1 MTDRPLA
8 LSVLATADH
17 PRIPSL
23 LDRLRLAQL
32 WLAATALIVMMG
44 VTVADVVMRY
54 SLNRPIRGSYDLVEV
69 LLVVFVFHA
78 MSTTFLYRRNI
89 VIDLVDS
96 VVPPRVAA
104 ILIRIADGLS
114 IIAIALFAFAMLGP
128 ALQAYD
134 YGDRKLELQLPVFV
148 MWIVALAGMAGAL
161 LCALGALVLRPAAGG
176 EDVP

>member
-1 MTDRPLA
+1 MEN
-8 LSVLATADH
+8 H
-17 PRIPSL
+17 QRIDSL

-54 SLNRPIRGSYDLVEV
+54 GFNRPIRGSYDLVEV
-69 LLVVFVFHA
+69 LLVVFVFHG
-78 MSTTFLYRRNI
+78 MSTAFLHRRNI

-104 ILIRIADGLS
+104 ILTRIADCLS
-114 IIAIALFAFAMLGP
+114 IIAIGLFAFAMLGP

-134 YGDRKLELQLPVFV
+134 YGDRKLELQLPIHV
-148 MWIVALAGMAGAL
+148 MWVVPLAGMAGSM
-161 LCALGALVLRPAAGG
+161 LCALGTLFLRPVAEG
-176 EDVP
+176 EEVS